1 MLSDLEES
9 FRRFW
14 RYCVR
19 AKDVLSV
26 LQVSFISR
34 KAAADDDDQGEESE
48 DQDEDED
55 DNMRMSL
62 SKLPFSQERPL
73 PRKIHLMPTFY
84 VV

>member
-9 FRRFW
+9 FRRFR

-48 DQDEDED
+48 DQDD
-55 DNMRMSL
+55 DMRMSL

>member
-48 DQDEDED
+48 DQDD
-55 DNMRMSL
+55 DMRMSL
-62 SKLPFSQERPL
+62 SKLPFSQERLL

>member
-48 DQDEDED
+48 DQDD
-55 DNMRMSL
+55 DMRMSL